1 MLDKSGNIESGDLLN
16 ELRGDFVVR
25 KYLPEDRL
33 VEFNLLASPIDG
45 LRPNLLEIMRTPHI

>member
-1 MLDKSGNIESGDLLN
+1 MLNKSGNIESGDLLN

-33 VEFNLLASPIDG
+33 VEFNLLTSSIEG
-45 LRPNLLEIMRTPHI
+45 LRPNLLKIR